1 MRKAENINNLINF
14 TIMNDYVKSNDKK
27 FYFYRFLPPNIS
39 ILTQNETELEI
50 SALANLIESVN
61 MPFQIF
67 AMDKVENLNRNKEF
81 FQSMNEKYK
90 KYTEQ
95 IINQISSHDADDN
108 KTNSIQR
115 AYYFIIST
123 KNASEKNE
131 FEDALNSQ
139 RLKSSIVKHDELA
152 TVFRNYYLREFSPF
166 DILAFSK
173 EMREK
178 YDAVKNKRTAKA

>member
-1 MRKAENINNLINF
+1 MKKTESINNLINF
-14 TIMNDYVKSNDKK
+14 TIMDDYVKSNNQKI
-27 FYFYRFLPPNIS
+27 YFYRFYPPNIS
-39 ILTQNETELEI
+39 ILTPNEVEI
-50 SALANLIESVN
+50 EITAFANFIESVN

-81 FQSMNEKYK
+81 FQNMNEKYK

-95 IINQISSHDADDN
+95 IIEQISSHDADDN

-115 AYYFIIST
+115 AYYFVINT

-139 RLKSSIVKHDELA
+139 RLKSSLVKRDELV
-152 TVFRNYYLREFSPF
+152 TIFRNYYLREFSPF
-166 DILAFSK
+166 DILIFSK
-173 EMREK
+173 EMRDK
-178 YDAVKNKRTAKA
+178 YDAVATA